1 MKENKVIS
9 LGERAKDEANIYPE
23 ELLSEGAR
31 KLLQTAIE
39 NEVVE
44 YRKHIE
50 SGGPISAIGPSCEM
64 VTTRNAN

>member
-1 MKENKVIS
+1 VKENKVIS
-9 LGERAKDEANIYPE
+9 LEERAKDEAKICLE

-44 YRKHIE
+44 YLEAHRDPRDR
-50 SGGPISAIGPSCEM
+50 SFLPQSP
-64 VTTRNAN
+64 